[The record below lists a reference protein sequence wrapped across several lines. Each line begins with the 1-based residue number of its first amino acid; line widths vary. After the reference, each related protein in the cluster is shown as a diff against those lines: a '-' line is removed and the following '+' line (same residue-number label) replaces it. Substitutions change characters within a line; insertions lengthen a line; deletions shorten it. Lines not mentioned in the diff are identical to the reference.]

1 MENSKQ
7 WQDNSDGWVTA
18 MNKSKDMK
26 QLYQSYLKTIKHDQP
41 LSYRAWLKQIGQKDH
56 K

>member
-18 MNKSKDMK
+18 MNASKEMKEKYVIYMKKESLKSRSKIM
-26 QLYQSYLKTIKHDQP
+26 
-41 LSYRAWLKQIGQKDH
+41 SYRKWLSENK
-56 K
+56 